1 MCWFNV
7 PKELKMIRYWI
18 TRNRLF
24 LLLMLLP
31 MLVQCTAA
39 KRGTSPAPAEAL
51 QFDKGQ
57 VWQLVSLRGKEQP
70 PAGAVVTLVLNPEA
84 GTVNGRTQCNRYF
97 ADFSARFRS
106 QSAEGCRYDLTF
118 SYLGHGDVV
127 CPDAD
132 MSAEE
137 RYFALLPKADACLLT
152 PYTLTLMQRGKEI
165 MKFELQ

>member
-1 MCWFNV
+1 MVTVVKKKKYFF
-7 PKELKMIRYWI
+7 
-18 TRNRLF
+18 LF
-24 LLLMLLP
+24 ILLL
-31 MLVQCTAA
+31 VFVGCKSTANN
-39 KRGTSPAPAEAL
+39 TSVDTSAL
-51 QFDKGQ
+51 SFDKGQ